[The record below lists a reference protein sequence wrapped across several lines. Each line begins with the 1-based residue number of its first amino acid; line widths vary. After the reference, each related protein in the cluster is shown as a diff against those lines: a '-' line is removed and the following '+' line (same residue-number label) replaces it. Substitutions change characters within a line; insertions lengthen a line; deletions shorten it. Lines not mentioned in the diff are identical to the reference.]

1 MMKKIK
7 YLVMDSLFNYE
18 HLIRAIHGRLNHS
31 NSLKELPGMYY
42 FNKPKIAKRNFG
54 KELTSQVIENIK

>member
-1 MMKKIK
+1 
-7 YLVMDSLFNYE
+7 MDSLFNYE